1 MEWIGMRKLARAS
14 SLSDVSN
21 VVYFSDEYRASFMNF
36 PKMQYCTMQV
46 TLLNIIHSLRFNMS
60 YMIISAEHYAAAG
73 NQLHKLRSQAQGCCF
88 HHRLHSRPSSIIFL
102 LLCSKLKVKILEKS
116 SYTWLWIYFAHNLA
130 YNPWQFVWWWGKF
143 KFLEKYYNAELK
155 IKVYSGSLKT
165 INSSEK

>member
-14 SLSDVSN
+14 SLSDISN
-21 VVYFSDEYRASFMNF
+21 VVYYSDEYWASFMNF

-116 SYTWLWIYFAHNLA
+116 SYRV
-130 YNPWQFVWWWGKF
+130 PQ
-143 KFLEKYYNAELK
+143 KYRL
-155 IKVYSGSLKT
+155 KVYGSEGHKNGANQILILCMFFST
-165 INSSEK
+165 LGHLV